1 MRGLRRSVHPPEF
14 KAEEKLFPQLAE
26 AQAFLK
32 RL

>member
-1 MRGLRRSVHPPEF
+1 MRGLRRCVHSREF
-14 KAEEKLFPQLAE
+14 KAEERLFPQLAE